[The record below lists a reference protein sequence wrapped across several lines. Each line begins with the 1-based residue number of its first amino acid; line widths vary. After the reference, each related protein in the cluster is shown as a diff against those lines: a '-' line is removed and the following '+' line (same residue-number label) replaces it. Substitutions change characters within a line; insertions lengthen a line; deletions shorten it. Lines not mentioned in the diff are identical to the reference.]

1 MKKKLAGRK
10 ATSSLVNF
18 RPVVFMATALL
29 VVLAVLFSSVS
40 ALAAASVVTTIPVGG
55 WPIGVGVN
63 PTTDK
68 IYVANSTDNTVSVI
82 DGTND
87 TVTGSPITVG
97 RTPWAVGVNPVA
109 DKIYV
114 ANWGDNTVSVI
125 DGATDT
131 VTGSPI
137 TVGTKPYAVGV
148 NPTTNKIYV
157 ANWGDNTVSV
167 IDGATD
173 SVTGVLTV
181 GTNPW
186 GVGVNPT
193 TNKIYVANWGDNTVS
208 VIEGAT
214 DTVTGSPITVG
225 TTPYGVGVNPTTDKI
240 YVANAESNTVSVLY
254 DPSVTPTTTALSP
267 DHKTV
272 GDAGFTLTVNGTGF
286 ITSSV
291 IRWQG
296 ADCTT
301 TYVSDTQLTA
311 SIPATDIQTAG
322 TAQVTV
328 LTPGAGESNA
338 QTFTINLVTFYF
350 AEGTCRPGFDP
361 YICVQNP
368 SGTDA
373 QVKITYMLGDAS
385 TDSQTFTVTKQSRMT
400 IPVSAKLGVAD
411 DAAHDFSAKV
421 ESLTAGAD
429 IICERP
435 MYFNY
440 NGWTGGSCVIGASG
454 PSSSWYFAEGT
465 CRPGF
470 DPYICV
476 QNPSGTDAQV
486 KITYMLGDA
495 STDSQTFTVTKQSR
509 MTIPVSAKLGV
520 ADDAAHDFSAKV
532 ESLTAGADIICER
545 PMYFNYN
552 GWTGGHAVVGHTP

>member
-114 ANWGDNTVSVI
+114 ANWGDKTVSVI
-125 DGATDT
+125 D
-131 VTGSPI
+131 
-137 TVGTKPYAVGV
+137 
-148 NPTTNKIYV
+148 
-157 ANWGDNTVSV
+157 
-167 IDGATD
+167 
-173 SVTGVLTV
+173 
-181 GTNPW
+181 
-186 GVGVNPT
+186 
-193 TNKIYVANWGDNTVS
+193 
-208 VIEGAT
+208 GAT

-225 TTPYGVGVNPTTDKI
+225 TTPYGVGVNPSTDKI

-440 NGWTGGSCVIGASG
+440 NGWTGG
-454 PSSSWYFAEGT
+454 
-465 CRPGF
+465 
-470 DPYICV
+470 
-476 QNPSGTDAQV
+476 
-486 KITYMLGDA
+486 
-495 STDSQTFTVTKQSR
+495 
-509 MTIPVSAKLGV
+509 
-520 ADDAAHDFSAKV
+520 
-532 ESLTAGADIICER
+532 
-545 PMYFNYN
+545 
-552 GWTGGHAVVGHTP
+552 HAVVGHTP